1 VPDNTPEIRV
11 LSSIGE
17 VCGPMRLNPE
27 QLADRYYYDDLQYRK
42 LSRIAVDALEEGYDG
57 LVVEVLTC
65 QNVRGP
71 E

>member
-1 VPDNTPEIRV
+1 
-11 LSSIGE
+11 
-17 VCGPMRLNPE
+17 MRLNPE

-65 QNVRGP
+65 QKARGL